1 MFKKGG
7 FPFTIL
13 TPTPSPYSMLEYNR
27 TVTRTSTLVLVNVV
41 PRKGGGGG
49 EKAIRKRVSLPN
61 TFDDD
66 CELKL

>member
-7 FPFTIL
+7 FPFATYPPPL
-13 TPTPSPYSMLEYNR
+13 PHSMLEYNR
-27 TVTRTSTLVLVNVV
+27 TVSRKSTLVLFNVV
-41 PRKGGGGG
+41 PKGGGGVAG
-49 EKAIRKRVSLPN
+49 KKAIRKHVSLPN